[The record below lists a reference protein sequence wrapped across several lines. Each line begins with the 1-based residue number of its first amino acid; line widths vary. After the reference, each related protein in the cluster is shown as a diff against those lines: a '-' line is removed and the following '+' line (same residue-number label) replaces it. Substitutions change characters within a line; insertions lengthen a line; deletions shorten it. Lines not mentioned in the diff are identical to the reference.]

1 MPWERKTISVDGDYY
16 RRASE
21 LLKSK
26 GLNISRFLDLTLRS
40 LVDSEIKPF
49 ATIQQELYDG
59 ILQDALNTQK
69 KEMRGGYRPRKKK

>member
-26 GLNISRFLDLTLRS
+26 GLNISRFVDLTLRS
-40 LVDSEIKPF
+40 LC
-49 ATIQQELYDG
+49 
-59 ILQDALNTQK
+59 
-69 KEMRGGYRPRKKK
+69 